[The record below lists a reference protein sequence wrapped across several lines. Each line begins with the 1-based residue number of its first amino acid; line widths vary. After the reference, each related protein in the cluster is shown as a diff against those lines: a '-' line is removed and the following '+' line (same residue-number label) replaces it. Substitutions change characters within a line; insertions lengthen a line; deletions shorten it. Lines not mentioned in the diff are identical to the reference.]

1 MELGGFLALI
11 GRDVLFISFPREKKK
26 KERTSTQKYQAFPG
40 NACLTESADISG
52 IIVSGVTT

>member
-1 MELGGFLALI
+1 MALI